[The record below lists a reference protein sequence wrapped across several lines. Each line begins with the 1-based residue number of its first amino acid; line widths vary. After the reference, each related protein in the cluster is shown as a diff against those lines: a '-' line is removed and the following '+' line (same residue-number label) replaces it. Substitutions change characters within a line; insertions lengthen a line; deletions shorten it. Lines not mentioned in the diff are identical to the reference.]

1 MKFKDDYMK
10 SILLSILFIFSL
22 SFLMDAAEGDTIKVQ
37 SHQETHWDWYG
48 NWFDTTS
55 FPASGE
61 YRRIIMYYTLGCP
74 SGGCS
79 EWDYTTKI
87 EVEDPIDANSSRW
100 VELTRIITPYA
111 GNKGDSWEFVY
122 EIDVTDYAP
131 ILNGE
136 RRVRAHY
143 SGYQD
148 GFTVSID
155 FDFIEG
161 TPPRE
166 VLDVTTL
173 YDGTFKYGFANDPIE
188 DYLVPTDITMHP
200 ELGGAKFR
208 MVASGHSF
216 GGNENCAEFCRKWYK
231 LNVNG
236 NNAVQ
241 EDIWRDDCGSN
252 PLEAQTG
259 TWVYDRAGWCPGT
272 ETKRFDN
279 NISAFVAA
287 GQTAEFDVDWESY
300 NYNGGAGF
308 DPQYIIEATI
318 FQYGD
323 WNFANDAAIKDV
335 LSPSSKDQYWEMNP
349 VCNNPE
355 IVIENTGS
363 EVITYV
369 NLEYWVEGSPEII
382 RHTFQGVI
390 NPGQSRDVVLPAY
403 DKWLFGE
410 KEKNRFHVQI
420 VGVNNTDDEYDGN
433 NHFVSTFSDTPVFPE
448 EFIIAFNNNAGGSET
463 KYRVEDERGNIVYE
477 RTTASSNTNYLDTVT
492 CAPGCY
498 TMFIDDSGCD
508 GLRFFANNDGNGR
521 IWLHS
526 AEEGSFFPPLHQFE
540 DEFGCNAQLSFTV
553 GYTMG
558 DEETMDYPEGIAE
571 WEDGSNLVAYPNP
584 SAGNVTLALQG
595 EIEVGGE
602 IFIYNQTGQM
612 IKKLSLTDLREV
624 QISGLAMGNYIAQ
637 YRTDSKLK
645 TVKFTV
651 LY

>member
-1 MKFKDDYMK
+1 MK
-10 SILLSILFIFSL
+10 SGLLSMFFIL
-22 SFLMDAAEGDTIKVQ
+22 SFSVAMVAADGDTIRVQ

-55 FPASGE
+55 FPESGE

-74 SGGCS
+74 TGGCS

-87 EVEDPIDANSSRW
+87 EVEDPIDGGGSRW

-111 GNKGDSWEFVY
+111 GNKGNSWEFVY

-131 ILNGE
+131 ILKGE

-173 YDGTFKYGFANDPIE
+173 YDGTFRYGFANDPIE

-200 ELGGAKFR
+200 NLGGAKFR

-216 GGNENCAEFCRKWYK
+216 GGNENCAEFCRKWYR
-231 LNVNG
+231 LEVNG
-236 NNAVQ
+236 NAAIQ

-259 TWVYDRAGWCPGT
+259 TWVYNRAGWCPGT

-323 WNFANDAAIKDV
+323 WNFTTDAAIEDV
-335 LSPSSKDQYWEMNP
+335 LSPSLKDQYWEINP
-349 VCNNPE
+349 LCNNPE
-355 IVIENTGS
+355 IVIKNTGS
-363 EVITYV
+363 EVITHV
-369 NLEYWVEGSPEII
+369 ALEYWVEGSPEII

-390 NPGQSRDVVLPAY
+390 APDESREVVLPSY

-410 KEKNRFHVQI
+410 KTSNRFHVQI
-420 VGVNNTDDEYDGN
+420 VGVNNGEDEYAGN
-433 NHFVSTFSDTPVFPE
+433 NHYVSSFSDATLFPS

-463 KYRVEDERGNIVYE
+463 KYRVEDERGNIVFE
-477 RTTASSNTNYLDTVT
+477 RTTASSNTNYLDTVV
-492 CAPGCY
+492 CEPGCY
-498 TMFIDDSGCD
+498 TMYIDDSGCD

-553 GYTMG
+553 GYRMG
-558 DEETMDYPEGIAE
+558 DEETMDYPEGIANRDE
-571 WEDGSNLVAYPNP
+571 GSSFIAYPNP
-584 SAGNVTLALQG
+584 SAGNVTLALNG
-595 EIEVGGE
+595 AIETGGE
-602 IFIYNQTGQM
+602 IIIYNQMGQM
-612 IKKLSLTDLREV
+612 IQKQILNSTREV
-624 QISGLAMGNYIAQ
+624 QVSGLSMGNYIAQ
-637 YRTDSKLK
+637 YRTETSFK

-651 LY
+651 SN

>member
-1 MKFKDDYMK
+1 MR
-10 SILLSILFIFSL
+10 LVLFSFIVLFSFSSAL
-22 SFLMDAAEGDTIKVQ
+22 IAAEGDTVKVQ

-48 NWFDTTS
+48 NWYDTTA

-79 EWDYTTKI
+79 EWDYTTII
-87 EVEDPIDANSSRW
+87 EVEDPIDDSTSRW

-111 GNKGDSWEFVY
+111 GNKGNSWEFVY

-131 ILNGE
+131 VLTGE
-136 RRVRAHY
+136 RRVRAQY
-143 SGYQD
+143 RGWQD

-173 YDGTFKYGFANDPIE
+173 YDGTFKYGFSNNPIE
-188 DYLVPTDITMHP
+188 NYLVPTDITMHP

-216 GGNENCAEFCRKWYK
+216 GGNENCAEFCQKWYQ

-236 NNAVQ
+236 NNAIQ

-259 TWVYDRAGWCPGT
+259 TWIYDRAGWCPGM

-279 NISAFVAA
+279 NISAYVAA
-287 GQTAEFDVDWESY
+287 GQTAEFDVNWESY

-308 DPQYIIEATI
+308 DPEYIIEATI

-323 WNFANDAAIKDV
+323 WNYANDVAIHDV
-335 LSPSSKDQYWEMNP
+335 LSPSSKDQYWDKNP

-355 IVIENTGS
+355 IVLANTGS
-363 EVITYV
+363 EAVTTV
-369 NLEYWVEGSPEII
+369 KLEYWVEGSPEII
-382 RHTFQGVI
+382 RHTFVGAI
-390 NPGQSRDVVLPAY
+390 PSGESRSIVLPAY

-410 KEKNRFHVQI
+410 KTKNLFHVQV
-420 VGVNNTDDEYDGN
+420 VGVNNTDDEYEGN
-433 NHFVSTFSDTPVFPE
+433 NHFVSSFEDTKVFPE
-448 EFIIAFNNNAGGSET
+448 QFIIAFNNNGGGSET
-463 KYRVEDERGNIVYE
+463 KYRVEDERGNAVYE
-477 RTTASSNTNYLDTVT
+477 RTSASSNTNYLDTVT

-498 TMFIDDSGCD
+498 TMYVEDSGCD

-526 AEEGSFFPPLHQFE
+526 AAEGQFFPPLHQFE
-540 DEFGCNAQLSFTV
+540 DEFGCDAQLSFTV
-553 GYTMG
+553 GYEMG
-558 DEETMDYPEGIAE
+558 DEETMEYPAAIDKLNYE
-571 WEDGSNLVAYPNP
+571 SSLLAYPNP
-584 SAGNVTLALQG
+584 SSG
-595 EIEVGGE
+595 EITIAIQGQVELGGE
-602 IFIYNQTGQM
+602 VFVYNSTGQM
-612 IKKLSLTDLREV
+612 VQKTIMTDFNGV
-624 QISGLAMGNYIAQ
+624 KFSGLAMGNYIAQ
-637 YRTDSKLK
+637 YRTKNELK
-645 TVKFTV
+645 TVKFTIV
-651 LY
+651 D